1 MAPVMRFLTRPGVGR
16 RGLTQ
21 LCLMLGLCASIAC
34 EEPVSSVRFELYA
47 AGRDNAPQP
56 LLTGLKGDVIEM
68 VIVRASDPRETDVP
82 VDFNIADGKG
92 RLPVLP
98 FADDYWFY
106 VRGFVT
112 GDSDNVPQFYG
123 AATNISINGDDEQ
136 VVSVQIGESNCV
148 GLNLGSAFNRDVNG
162 SDDMK
167 TGRLGATATR
177 LPDGRVLFAG
187 GASVNMDGTIGTVLD
202 TMEVYD
208 PKRGQFIGLPQRLL
222 TPRAHHSATLLDDG
236 TVLLFGGIA
245 AMENGTP
252 RVTATA
258 SIVNLDS
265 LVPVQSI
272 TPPLPA
278 SEGRY
283 QHRAV
288 KLDDGR
294 GSVLITGGSSAN
306 GNPLATTWRYFPAD
320 FSNGPRFLQQG
331 DLWTPRAQHSANRIQ
346 HDPEYA
352 MIAGGIGAAGVLS
365 ASEVFTIRPAQGSC
379 VDPNQTPTAEVGCFQ
394 KLGAN
399 LGLGAARFGHEAVE
413 IDDGGQVAYIGGFT
427 NADRTEF
434 AQQIELV
441 DRDLNR
447 ASAGTLNTG
456 RGEFSANLLADGSV
470 ILLGGRR
477 GNAALTTSEILRP
490 QRDSTKAT
498 ARFDASELSADC
510 DLSEPRYGHNAVTLE
525 GGTVLVG
532 AGLTASGAL
541 TLVSR
546 RGEIYFPDVRDIGL
560 VYPRP

>member
-1 MAPVMRFLTRPGVGR
+1 MKRLMIRTAIALS
-16 RGLTQ
+16 
-21 LCLMLGLCASIAC
+21 LCTTIAC
-34 EEPVSSVRFELYA
+34 EEPVASVRFELYA

-68 VIVRASDPRETDVP
+68 VVVRASDPRDTDVP
-82 VDFNIADGKG
+82 IDFDIASGKG

-123 AATNISINGDDEQ
+123 AAANVSINGDAEQ
-136 VVSVQIGESNCV
+136 VISVQIGESNCV
-148 GLNLGSAFNRDVNG
+148 GLNLGSAFNRDVSG

-167 TGRLGATATR
+167 IGRLGSTATR
-177 LPDGRVLFAG
+177 LPDGRVLFVG
-187 GASVNMDGTIGTVLD
+187 GASVNMDGTINTVFD

-208 PKRGQFIGLPQRLL
+208 PTRGQFIGLPQRLL

-236 TVLLFGGIA
+236 TVMVFGGIT
-245 AMENGTP
+245 AMDGNTP

-258 SIVNLDS
+258 SIINLDS
-265 LVPVQSI
+265 LVPVQNI
-272 TPPLPA
+272 GTPLPA
-278 SEGRY
+278 NDGRFN
-283 QHRAV
+283 HRAV
-288 KLDDGR
+288 RLDDGR
-294 GSVLITGGSSAN
+294 GSVLITGGTSPN
-306 GNPLATTWRYFPAD
+306 GDHLATTWRYFPAD
-320 FSNGPRFLQQG
+320 FSNPPRFVQQG
-331 DLWTPRAQHSANRIQ
+331 DLWTPRSQHSANRVQ

-352 MIAGGIGAAGVLS
+352 MIAGGLS
-365 ASEVFTIRPAQGSC
+365 ADGVVANTEVFTVRPSQGAC

-399 LGLGAARFGHEAVE
+399 LGMGEARFGHAAIE
-413 IDDGGQVAYIGGFT
+413 IDDGAQVAYIGGFS
-427 NADRTEF
+427 NPERTEY
-434 AQQIELV
+434 AQQIELIN
-441 DRDLNR
+441 RNLNR
-447 ASAGTLNTG
+447 AEAGTLNTG

-470 ILLGGRR
+470 VLLGGRR
-477 GNAALTTSEILRP
+477 GNAALTTSEVLRP
-490 QRDSTKAT
+490 QRDSMQAT
-498 ARFDASELSADC
+498 SRFDGTELSADC
-510 DLSEPRYGHNAVTLE
+510 DLSEPRYGHHAVTMN

>member
-1 MAPVMRFLTRPGVGR
+1 MMRFWMR
-16 RGLTQ
+16 
-21 LCLMLGLCASIAC
+21 LMPILGLCTLLGC
-34 EEPVSSVRFELYA
+34 EEPVASVRFELYA

-82 VDFNIADGKG
+82 VDFDIASGKG

-112 GDSDNVPQFYG
+112 GDDDNVPQFYG
-123 AATNISINGDDEQ
+123 AATNISIDGDDEQ
-136 VVSVQIGESNCV
+136 VVSLQIGESNCV
-148 GLNLGSAFNRDVNG
+148 GLNLGSAFNRDANG

-167 TGRLGATATR
+167 TGRLGATATP
-177 LPDGRVLFAG
+177 LPDGRVLFTG
-187 GASVNMDGTIGTVLD
+187 GASVNMDGSINTVLD

-236 TVLLFGGIA
+236 TVLLFGGIT
-245 AMENGTP
+245 AMDGDTP
-252 RVTATA
+252 RTTAAA
-258 SIVNLDS
+258 SVINLDS
-265 LVPVQSI
+265 LVPVQAI

-283 QHRAV
+283 HHRAV
-288 KLDDGR
+288 RLDDGR
-294 GSVLITGGSSAN
+294 GSVLITGGTSAS
-306 GNPLATTWRYFPAD
+306 GDHLPTTWRFFPAD
-320 FSNGPRFLQQG
+320 FTSGPRFLQQG
-331 DLWTPRAQHSANRIQ
+331 DLWAPRSQHSANRIQ

-352 MIAGGIGAAGVLS
+352 MIAGGVGADGVL
-365 ASEVFTIRPAQGSC
+365 AATEVFTVRPTQGSC

-394 KLGAN
+394 RLGAN
-399 LGLGAARFGHEAVE
+399 LGLGQARFGHAAIA
-413 IDDGGQVAYIGGFT
+413 IDDGAQIAYIGGFT
-427 NADRTEF
+427 NLERTEF

-447 ASAGTLNTG
+447 AEAGTLNTG
-456 RGEFSANLLADGSV
+456 RGELSANLLADGSV

-477 GNAALTTSEILRP
+477 GDAALTTSELLRP
-490 QRDSTKAT
+490 QRDAT
-498 ARFDASELSADC
+498 RATSRFDGSELSADC
-510 DLSEPRYGHNAVTLE
+510 DLSEPRYGHNAVTLD